1 MYEKTNTALS
11 PIMAL
16 FLTLVVTSATLFGL
30 ATGKKMEKVP
40 FHIEVPSRRRYSHSS
55 STD

>member
-1 MYEKTNTALS
+1 MYEKTNTPLS
-11 PIMAL
+11 PITAF

-40 FHIEVPSRRRYSHSS
+40 IHIEIPSRRRYSIVSKV
-55 STD
+55 D